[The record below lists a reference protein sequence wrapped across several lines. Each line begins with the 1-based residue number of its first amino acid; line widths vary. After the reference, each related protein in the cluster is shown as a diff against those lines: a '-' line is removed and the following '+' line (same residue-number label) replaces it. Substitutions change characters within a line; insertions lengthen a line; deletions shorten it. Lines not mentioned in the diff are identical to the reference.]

1 VLRRLRSGR
10 PTSGLKTLPNS
21 KTLNMVLRLP
31 ATSRRLS
38 KPVDNRA
45 EPSHRNNEMR
55 LTVVD
60 TLSTIFFF
68 TTLAAVTELYV
79 AGMEHAK
86 VLKIRAV
93 MIPMMILT
101 GRPYGAWR
109 SERPWS
115 EARGP

>member
-1 VLRRLRSGR
+1 
-10 PTSGLKTLPNS
+10 
-21 KTLNMVLRLP
+21 
-31 ATSRRLS
+31 
-38 KPVDNRA
+38 
-45 EPSHRNNEMR
+45 MR

-68 TTLAAVTELYV
+68 TILAAVTELYV

-115 EARGP
+115 ETRGPMIGGPGPLACGSTAWIGHSNPCYQSIDLGKPSNTN